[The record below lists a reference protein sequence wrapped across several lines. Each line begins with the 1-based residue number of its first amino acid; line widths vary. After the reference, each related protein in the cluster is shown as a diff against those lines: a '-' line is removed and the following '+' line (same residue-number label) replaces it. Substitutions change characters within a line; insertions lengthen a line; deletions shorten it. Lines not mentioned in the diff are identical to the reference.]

1 MGERGEQGKVIFDR
15 VFEWDDEKNKANREK
30 HKISFESAAYVF
42 FDPNYIEIPDEA
54 HSNDETR
61 YDVIGFVNKV
71 LFVVCTNR
79 GEATRIISA
88 RKATAKERSRYY
100 GNRS

>member
-1 MGERGEQGKVIFDR
+1 MRKVIFDHT
-15 VFEWDDEKNKANREK
+15 FEWDDKKDKANKKK
-30 HKISFESAAYVF
+30 HGVSFESAAYVF
-42 FDPNYIEIPDEA
+42 FDPKHVEIPDED
-54 HSNDETR
+54 HSDDETR
-61 YDVIGFVNKV
+61 YNVVGLVNKV
-71 LFVVCTNR
+71 LFVVCTDR